1 MSSDLWVSNE
11 EPEAPEEA
19 PQSPRQAPA
28 SPNYVPGPEHPPSP
42 DYVPG
47 LEYPEYL
54 IPSDDEVPIKD
65 QPLPV
70 DASPTALSPG
80 YVADSDPSEED
91 LEEDPAEYPTD
102 GGDDDDDEEEEEKDE
117 EEEEH
122 LASADST
129 TLLTVDPIPSAEDTE
144 AFETDESAPIP
155 THTSPYAEAPLGYRA
170 AMIRSRVAS
179 PSPIPSPRLRRAKI
193 FVRPQSLMS
202 AATEALI
209 ATDVPEADVPPQKRL
224 CLTAPSPRFEVG
236 ESSAAAAARQPGL
249 DVTHATDYSFG
260 DTIDATLGRPMIREV
275 GYGITDVGDDL
286 VRDMEETAPT
296 TLEAINQ
303 RVTDLAT
310 TLAQGTYELYVC
322 CEDAQDD
329 QALLRAQVYLLTR
342 ERRYFCLMASSYERK
357 VSDARRAWAHSKSR
371 NQAIEAQIKPL

>member
-1 MSSDLWVSNE
+1 MLYFGAHEHKWVSDE
-11 EPEAPEEA
+11 EPEEPEEA
-19 PQSPRQAPA
+19 PQSLEQAPP
-28 SPNYVPGPEHPPSP
+28 SPDYVSGPEHPPSP
-42 DYVPG
+42 DYVHG
-47 LEYPEYL
+47 LESPEYL
-54 IPSDDEVPIKD
+54 VPSDDEDVLEKD
-65 QPLPV
+65 P
-70 DASPTALSPG
+70 
-80 YVADSDPSEED
+80 
-91 LEEDPAEYPTD
+91 EEDPAKFPAD
-102 GGDDDDDEEEEEKDE
+102 GGDDDDYEEEEEEQDE

-122 LASADST
+122 LALADST
-129 TLLTVDPIPSAEDTE
+129 TLLTVDPIPSAEDKSI
-144 AFETDESAPIP
+144 ETDESAPIP
-155 THTSPYAEAPLGYRA
+155 THTPYAEAPLGYRA
-170 AMIRSRVAS
+170 AMIRSRRPHATVVVS
-179 PSPIPSPRLRRAKI
+179 LPSSPPPSPLTPLSSPLPHIPSPQL
-193 FVRPQSLMS
+193 PLS
-202 AATEALI
+202 APSSPLLLLATDYRE
-209 ATDVPEADVPPQKRL
+209 DVPEADVPPQKRL
-224 CLTAPSPRFEVG
+224 CLTCSRHRYFEVG
-236 ESSAAAAARQPGL
+236 RVSQCRAARQPGL

-286 VRDMEETAPT
+286 VRILRKTKSTDQP
-296 TLEAINQ
+296 LEAINQ